1 LRSIIMP
8 RILFDRLKIHLL
20 GRLEVE
26 REAFMLGGWDS
37 TNGLQILV
45 RDLIP
50 IHSNDLDSEGDN
62 GLELKDEKKVQLIRQ
77 CKQEGACLL
86 EAHTHPFSDRSVGF
100 SSYDLQNL
108 KEFVKYVRIRLPNTP
123 YCAMVWG
130 KNSMRAL
137 IWDGKTAKGNQVDEL
152 VVRGERP
159 QRIRFTASE
168 KNAKSTSGKSLEIY
182 DRQVRAF
189 GISTQRTISSQKVAI
204 VGAGGTGSHILQQLS
219 YLGVQNIVL
228 IDDDKVDSTSLNRL
242 VGAFPSDVGKWK
254 TKVLA
259 RAAGIVNPNMTINT
273 KPLKL
278 RSRDALNLLKDVDI
292 IFGCVDNDGARLV
305 LSELSAAYMV
315 PYFDVASEITMDDGK
330 ITEAG
335 GSVSVYLP
343 LETNCL
349 WCSRKID
356 PNEASFDLATE
367 AEKGER
373 LKRGYFNVPEPAPAV
388 VSLNGVVA
396 SLAVNEF
403 MALVSGQ
410 RLPRSVRYDFL
421 TSKVVPQK
429 WSVDPACAI
438 CKSNLGTGERA
449 NIDRYALEVKGR
461 R

>member
-1 LRSIIMP
+1 LRRVIIP
-8 RILFDRLKIHLL
+8 RILFDRLKVHLL
-20 GRLEVE
+20 GSLKVE

-37 TNGLQILV
+37 SNGLEIYV
-45 RDLIP
+45 RELIP
-50 IHSNDLDSEGDN
+50 IQSRDLEFEGDN

-86 EAHTHPFSDRSVGF
+86 EAHTHPFSDSRVGF

-130 KNSMRAL
+130 KNSVTAL
-137 IWDGKTAKGNQVDEL
+137 IWDGKTAKGSQVDEL

-159 QRIRFTASE
+159 QRIRFTGSR
-168 KNAKSTSGKSLEIY
+168 KSAKSKSGKSLEIY

-189 GISTQRTISSQKVAI
+189 GISAQQAISSQKVAI
-204 VGAGGTGSHILQQLS
+204 VGAGGTGSHVLQQLAH
-219 YLGVQNIVL
+219 LGVQSIVL
-228 IDDDKVDSTSLNRL
+228 IDDDKVDRTSLNRL
-242 VGAFPSDVGKWK
+242 VGASSSDVGKWK
-254 TKVLA
+254 TQVLA
-259 RAAGIVNPNMTINT
+259 RAATRINPSMTINT
-273 KPLKL
+273 TPFKL
-278 RSRDALNLLKDVDI
+278 RSKAALNLLKNVDI

-305 LSELSAAYMV
+305 LSELSAAYLV
-315 PYFDVASEITMDDGK
+315 PYFDLASDIVMDDEK
-330 ITEAG
+330 IAEAG
-335 GSVSVYLP
+335 GSISVYLP
-343 LETNCL
+343 LETSCL

-367 AEKGER
+367 EEKGER

-403 MALVSGQ
+403 MAMVSGL
-410 RLPRSVRYDFL
+410 RLPKSARYDFL

-429 WSVDPACAI
+429 WSIDPSCAI
-438 CKSNLGTGERA
+438 CKSNLATGERA
-449 NIDRYALEVKGR
+449 NINRYALD
-461 R
+461 